1 MNQSTVTDEIWSI
14 LRETQKNLK
23 ELSVSQKETD
33 QQIKKFSEEL
43 SASQKETDQQIKK
56 FSEEFQAGQKE
67 FQAGQ
72 KEFQASQKELSASQ
86 KELSASQK
94 ETDQQIKKF
103 SEELSASQKETD
115 QQIKKFSEE
124 LSASQKETDQQI
136 KKFSEEFQ
144 AGQKEF
150 QAGQKELQDSQKETD
165 KQLKKTDARFNSQ
178 WGKLVE
184 SLVEGK
190 LVEILNE
197 WGIEVRQTAQRVE
210 VSYMEKNGK
219 IQRKEFDIL
228 VVNGTEIVVVEV
240 KTTLRPSDVSYFLE
254 ALKGF
259 KKYCPQYKFHAVYGA
274 VAYLRSDA
282 KAASYSEGKGLF
294 VIRATGD
301 SASIVNEKGFKPR
314 VFS

>member
-1 MNQSTVTDEIWSI
+1 MNQSTVPDEIWSI
-14 LRETQKNLK
+14 LKEAQKHLKETQKNLK

-43 SASQKETDQQIKK
+43 QASHKETDQQIKK
-56 FSEEFQAGQKE
+56 FAE
-67 FQAGQ
+67 
-72 KEFQASQKELSASQ
+72 ELSASQ
-86 KELSASQK
+86 KEL
-94 ETDQQIKKF
+94 
-103 SEELSASQKETD
+103 
-115 QQIKKFSEE
+115 
-124 LSASQKETDQQI
+124 
-136 KKFSEEFQ
+136 Q
-144 AGQKEF
+144 A
-150 QAGQKELQDSQKETD
+150 SQKETD

-197 WGIEVRQTAQRVE
+197 RGIEVRQTAQRVE
-210 VSYMEKNGK
+210 VSYREKDGK
-219 IQRKEFDIL
+219 IKRKEFDIL

-259 KKYCPQYKFHAVYGA
+259 KQYCPQYQSHAVYGA

-282 KAASYSEGKGLF
+282 KAASYSSEDKGLF

-301 SASIVNEKGFKPR
+301 SASIMNEKGFKPR

>member
-1 MNQSTVTDEIWSI
+1 MNQTTVSDEIWSI
-14 LRETQKNLK
+14 LKETQKNLK

-43 SASQKETDQQIKK
+43 SV
-56 FSEEFQAGQKE
+56 
-67 FQAGQ
+67 
-72 KEFQASQKELSASQ
+72 
-86 KELSASQK
+86 SQK

-103 SEELSASQKETD
+103 SEELSASHKEA
-115 QQIKKFSEE
+115 E
-124 LSASQKETDQQI
+124 LEMKELRASQKEL
-136 KKFSEEFQ
+136 Q
-144 AGQKEF
+144 A
-150 QAGQKELQDSQKETD
+150 SQKETD

-197 WGIEVRQTAQRVE
+197 RGIEVRQTAQRVE
-210 VSYMEKNGK
+210 VSYREKDGK

-228 VVNGTEIVVVEV
+228 AVNGTEIVVVEV

-259 KKYCPQYKFHAVYGA
+259 KNYCPQYQSHAVYGA

-282 KAASYSEGKGLF
+282 KAASYSEDKGLF

-301 SASIVNEKGFKPR
+301 SASIMNEKGFKPR

>member
-1 MNQSTVTDEIWSI
+1 MNQSTVSDEIWSI
-14 LRETQKNLK
+14 LKETQKNLK
-23 ELSVSQKETD
+23 ELSISQKETD

-43 SASQKETDQQIKK
+43 QASQKEAELEMKELRASQKELQASQKETDKQ
-56 FSEEFQAGQKE
+56 
-67 FQAGQ
+67 
-72 KEFQASQKELSASQ
+72 L
-86 KELSASQK
+86 K
-94 ETDQQIKKF
+94 ETDKQ
-103 SEELSASQKETD
+103 L
-115 QQIKKFSEE
+115 
-124 LSASQKETDQQI
+124 
-136 KKFSEEFQ
+136 
-144 AGQKEF
+144 
-150 QAGQKELQDSQKETD
+150 KETD

-197 WGIEVRQTAQRVE
+197 RGIEVRQTAQRVE
-210 VSYMEKNGK
+210 VSYVEKDGK

-228 VVNGTEIVVVEV
+228 AVNGTEIVVVEV

-259 KKYCPQYKFHAVYGA
+259 KNYCPQYKSHAVYGA

-282 KAASYSEGKGLF
+282 KAASYSEDKGLF

-301 SASIVNEKGFKPR
+301 SASIMNEKGFKPR

>member
-1 MNQSTVTDEIWSI
+1 MNQSTVSDEIWSI
-14 LRETQKNLK
+14 LKETQKNLK
-23 ELSVSQKETD
+23 ELSISQKETD

-43 SASQKETDQQIKK
+43 
-56 FSEEFQAGQKE
+56 
-67 FQAGQ
+67 
-72 KEFQASQKELSASQ
+72 QASQKEAELEM
-86 KELSASQK
+86 KELRA
-94 ETDQQIKKF
+94 
-103 SEELSASQKETD
+103 
-115 QQIKKFSEE
+115 
-124 LSASQKETDQQI
+124 
-136 KKFSEEFQ
+136 
-144 AGQKEF
+144 
-150 QAGQKELQDSQKETD
+150 SQKETD

-197 WGIEVRQTAQRVE
+197 RGIEVRQTAQRVE
-210 VSYMEKNGK
+210 VSYREKDGK

-228 VVNGTEIVVVEV
+228 AVNGTEVVVVEV

-259 KKYCPQYKFHAVYGA
+259 KKYCPQYQSHAIYGA

-282 KAASYSEGKGLF
+282 KAASYSEDKGLF

-301 SASIVNEKGFKPR
+301 SASIMNEKGFKPK

>member
-56 FSEEFQAGQKE
+56 FSEELSASQKETDQQIKKFSEE
-67 FQAGQ
+67 FQAG
-72 KEFQASQKELSASQ
+72 QKELSASQ

-103 SEELSASQKETD
+103 SE
-115 QQIKKFSEE
+115 
-124 LSASQKETDQQI
+124 
-136 KKFSEEFQ
+136 
-144 AGQKEF
+144 EF